1 MTDNTSD
8 LLPLG
13 TVEAIGKAAAF
24 NQSNTVLHDPRP
36 HSQRLGDGM
45 FKAAANYANTYK
57 QHHPEA
63 ANQITRIAAFAF
75 KPKPA
80 GYTEYMDRLIGRWLS
95 GADTETNTATVKRIR
110 DRFPNH
116 SFAGSLLNKD
126 ISKGRLQKIAA
137 NAAEQGFHI
146 DTRKYDTLSKIK
158 AAALKGELGTVA
170 GRHININAT
179 ITDTHVAGLKI
190 ELHGKRQSVRFT
202 HGDKRTRI
210 YIDDLIALSEWLAV
224 EGGAATGEGSTN
236 ILLCSIET
244 LAQETRKPAETRQQA
259 PEIDALCSD
268 AGLNREPISGILAQ
282 ETRNPAETL
291 DSNGEIVSGNIGP
304 NEMAALSEPTL
315 IDRTAALRAHL
326 TPVDAPTYPPDYDP
340 LCDL

>member
-1 MTDNTSD
+1 MTDYTSD
-8 LLPLG
+8 LLPQG
-13 TVEAIGKAAAF
+13 TRDAIGKDADH
-24 NQSNTVLHDPRP
+24 NKSIVLNDARP

-45 FKAAANYANTYK
+45 FKAAAKYASNYK
-57 QHHPEA
+57 QDHPEA
-63 ANQITRIAAFAF
+63 ANQITRISAFAF

-80 GYTEYMDRLIGRWLS
+80 GYTEYMDRLIARWLS
-95 GADTETNTATVKRIR
+95 GADTATNTATVKRIR

-126 ISKGRLQKIAA
+126 ISKGRLQQIAA
-137 NAAEQGFHI
+137 NAAQLGFHI

-158 AAALKGELGTVA
+158 AAALKGELATVA
-170 GRHININAT
+170 DKHIHINTAL
-179 ITDTHVAGLKI
+179 TDTHVAGLKI
-190 ELHGKRQSVRFT
+190 ERHGKRQSIRFT
-202 HGDKRTRI
+202 HGGKRTRV

-224 EGGAATGEGSTN
+224 EGGTDTGEGSTN

-244 LAQETRKPAETRQQA
+244 LAQETRK
-259 PEIDALCSD
+259 
-268 AGLNREPISGILAQ
+268 
-282 ETRNPAETL
+282 PAETL

-326 TPVDAPTYPPDYDP
+326 TPVDAPTYPSDYDP